1 MWTWI
6 VFYRVVIKPFKKFW
20 IVVGASFASEF
31 AMNIVE
37 KIIAGL

>member
-6 VFYRVVIKPFKKFW
+6 IFYKVVIKPFKKFW

-31 AMNIVE
+31 AMNCIE
-37 KIIAGL
+37 KIIADL